1 MLVRGGF
8 TWCLV
13 SNKLRDAGS
22 GDAAGPDRADARPP
36 CQRASSTR
44 EAGPGEPL

>member
-22 GDAAGPDRADARPP
+22 GDAARVDPAP